1 MKNKPYLQQI
11 NPEKTNFWH
20 WSCICLINTLKLFI
34 EYKLW
39 WHVIIWNEQVQQLDF
54 AKTNMKCNVFECPSG
69 IFLMDVKV
77 CSKLF
82 STWHVSIKVARYE
95 SSCSLINLHGA
106 CRDIE
111 CQELLSK
118 WLKSFSNGWIEII
131 LDNLKNK
138 FFLPAMV
145 MFMFI
150 VNCYVVKIILLWM
163 IRIKLYWACFCWS
176 WKHECSLK
184 RGMRDKSNLMQK

>member
-1 MKNKPYLQQI
+1 MASHYFKLIDAAIQFFWNSHEMQCI
-11 NPEKTNFWH
+11 WMPESIF
-20 WSCICLINTLKLFI
+20 LG
-34 EYKLW
+34 
-39 WHVIIWNEQVQQLDF
+39 
-54 AKTNMKCNVFECPSG
+54 NMKF
-69 IFLMDVKV
+69 

-106 CRDIE
+106 CRNIE

-118 WLKSFSNGWIEII
+118 WLKSCLWKVLIEII

-184 RGMRDKSNLMQK
+184 GSMRDKSNLMQK